1 MSERSSR
8 SRTNEDPVTYHLYI
22 LAGQSNMDGM
32 GFVSD
37 LTSELNAP
45 QEGTIIY
52 NPTRRDDQQPV
63 QDFGKWEP
71 LQPGHGYGHRY
82 IQENKAE
89 REVLSGRFGPELSFA
104 SRLREL
110 RPQHNIAL
118 FKYAKGGSS
127 IHPDTPDDW
136 GCWDPDFD
144 VNSGINQWTHFEHHY
159 RRATN
164 KRGSF
169 EQDAEMELKPGGI
182 VWMQG
187 ESDAAY
193 SEKIAR
199 AYSVNLEKV
208 IHRMR
213 SLTGKQN
220 LPVVIGQISGT
231 GMEGS
236 KPALPWAEIVQEAQ
250 QTFVEQDANAALVQ
264 TPEGHG
270 WLDAWHY
277 DSETYL
283 ELGKRFA
290 EAMDRLQE

>member
-37 LTSELNAP
+37 LPSELNAP

-63 QDFGKWEP
+63 QDLGKWET
-71 LQPGHGYGHRY
+71 LQPGHGYGHRFT
-82 IQENKAE
+82 QGDKVEQ
-89 REVLSGRFGPELSFA
+89 VLSDRFGPELSFA
-104 SRLREL
+104 RRLKEL
-110 RPQHNIAL
+110 QPDQNIAL

-144 VNSGINQWTHFEHHY
+144 INNGINQWTHFEYHY
-159 RRATN
+159 LRATN
-164 KRGSF
+164 KKDSF
-169 EQDAEMELKPGGI
+169 GQGTEMELKPSGI

-193 SEKIAR
+193 SEEIAR
-199 AYSVNLEKV
+199 AYSVNLAKV
-208 IHRMR
+208 IRRIR
-213 SLTGKQN
+213 SLTGIQN

-250 QTFVEQDANAALVQ
+250 QTFVEQDTNAALVQ
-264 TPEGHG
+264 PPEGHG

-283 ELGKRFA
+283 QLGKRFA
-290 EAMDRLQE
+290 EAMDRLRE